1 MQYLRKGE
9 GFVTILRFGHKLSSW
24 PGMSKLAPMNQPS
37 PPSPSVRGPAD
48 HDIRDQIVAAANE
61 HFSQYG
67 YGKTTVSDL
76 AKAIG
81 FSKAYIYKFFDSK
94 QAIGEAICSNC
105 LGKIV
110 DAVEQAIE
118 VEGLSSTER
127 LRRLVKAL
135 VETGVSLFFNERKLY
150 DIAAFSAMERWPS
163 SQVYSARIR
172 RFVLDIVREG
182 RESGE
187 FERKTPLDETVEA
200 IHLSLRPFTN
210 PLLLQ
215 YNLDYVEQ
223 APTLISNLIL
233 RSLMP

>member
-1 MQYLRKGE
+1 
-9 GFVTILRFGHKLSSW
+9 
-24 PGMSKLAPMNQPS
+24 MNQPS
-37 PPSPSVRGPAD
+37 LSASSPSIRGPAE

-94 QAIGEAICSNC
+94 QAIGEAICANC
-105 LGKIV
+105 LGQIAA
-110 DAVEQAIE
+110 AVELAVNAE
-118 VEGLSSTER
+118 ALSATER
-127 LRRLVKAL
+127 LRRLVKTVIA
-135 VETGVSLFFNERKLY
+135 TGVDLFFNDRKLY
-150 DIAAFSAMERWPS
+150 DIAAFSASERWNS
-163 SQVYSARIR
+163 AQVYEAQIKA
-172 RFVLDIVREG
+172 FILDIVRQG
-182 RESGE
+182 REAGE

-200 IHLSLRPFTN
+200 INLALRPFVN

-215 YNLDYVEQ
+215 HNLDLIEQ
-223 APTLISNLIL
+223 APTLTTNLIL

>member
-1 MQYLRKGE
+1 
-9 GFVTILRFGHKLSSW
+9 
-24 PGMSKLAPMNQPS
+24 MNQPS
-37 PPSPSVRGPAD
+37 VPSPSTRGPAD

-81 FSKAYIYKFFDSK
+81 FSKAYIYKFFESK

-105 LGKIV
+105 LSQIV
-110 DAVEQAIE
+110 AAVEQAIS
-118 VEGLSSTER
+118 VEGISATER
-127 LRRLVKAL
+127 FRRLVKTLIA
-135 VETGVSLFFNERKLY
+135 TGVSLFFNDRKLY
-150 DIAAFSAMERWPS
+150 DIAAFSASESWPS
-163 SQVYSARIR
+163 SQVYDARIK
-172 RFVLDIVREG
+172 RFLGQIVREG
-182 RESGE
+182 RELGE

-200 IHLSLRPFTN
+200 IHLALRPFVN

-215 YNLDYVEQ
+215 HNLDFVEE
-223 APTLISNLIL
+223 APSLISNLVL

>member
-1 MQYLRKGE
+1 
-9 GFVTILRFGHKLSSW
+9 
-24 PGMSKLAPMNQPS
+24 MNQPS
-37 PPSPSVRGPAD
+37 VPSPSTRGPAD

-81 FSKAYIYKFFDSK
+81 FSKAYIYKFFESK

-105 LGKIV
+105 LSQIV
-110 DAVEQAIE
+110 AAVEQAIS
-118 VEGLSSTER
+118 VEGISATER
-127 LRRLVKAL
+127 FRRLVKTVIA
-135 VETGVSLFFNERKLY
+135 TGVSLFFNDRKLY
-150 DIAAFSAMERWPS
+150 DIAAFSASESWPS
-163 SQVYSARIR
+163 SQVYDARIK
-172 RFVLDIVREG
+172 RFILQIVREG
-182 RESGE
+182 RELGE

-200 IHLSLRPFTN
+200 IHLALRPFVN

-215 YNLDYVEQ
+215 HNLDFVEE
-223 APTLISNLIL
+223 APSLISNLVL

>member
-1 MQYLRKGE
+1 
-9 GFVTILRFGHKLSSW
+9 
-24 PGMSKLAPMNQPS
+24 MNQPS
-37 PPSPSVRGPAD
+37 ISPSSPSPRGPAD

-94 QAIGEAICSNC
+94 QAIGEAICANC
-105 LGKIV
+105 LAEIV
-110 DAVEQAIE
+110 ATVEQAIN
-118 VEGLSSTER
+118 VEGLSPTER
-127 LRRLVKAL
+127 FRRLVKTVIA
-135 VETGVSLFFNERKLY
+135 TGVNLFFNDRKLY
-150 DIAAFSAMERWPS
+150 DIAAFAASESWPS
-163 SQVYSARIR
+163 TQAYDAQIK
-172 RFVLDIVREG
+172 RFVSQIVREG
-182 RESGE
+182 REIGE

-200 IHLSLRPFTN
+200 IHLALRPFVN

-215 YNLDYVEQ
+215 YNLDFVEQ
-223 APTLISNLIL
+223 APTLTSSLIL

>member
-1 MQYLRKGE
+1 
-9 GFVTILRFGHKLSSW
+9 
-24 PGMSKLAPMNQPS
+24 MNQPS
-37 PPSPSVRGPAD
+37 ISSPSSRGPAD
-48 HDIRDQIVAAANE
+48 HDIRDQIVAAANQ

-105 LGKIV
+105 LAEIV
-110 DAVEQAIE
+110 AAVEHAIN
-118 VEGLSSTER
+118 VENLSPTER
-127 LRRLVKAL
+127 FRRLVKTVIA
-135 VETGVSLFFNERKLY
+135 TGVNLFFNDRKLY
-150 DIAAFSAMERWPS
+150 DIAAFAASESWPS
-163 SQVYSARIR
+163 SQAYDARIKH
-172 RFVLDIVREG
+172 FVLQIVREG
-182 RESGE
+182 REIGE

-200 IHLSLRPFTN
+200 IHLTLRPFVN

-215 YNLDYVEQ
+215 YNLDFVEE
-223 APTLISNLIL
+223 APTLTCNLIL

>member
-1 MQYLRKGE
+1 
-9 GFVTILRFGHKLSSW
+9 
-24 PGMSKLAPMNQPS
+24 MNQPS
-37 PPSPSVRGPAD
+37 ISSSSPSPRGPAD

-94 QAIGEAICSNC
+94 QAIGEAICANC
-105 LGKIV
+105 LAEIV
-110 DAVEQAIE
+110 ATVEQAIN
-118 VEGLSSTER
+118 VEGLSPTER
-127 LRRLVKAL
+127 FRRLVKSVIA
-135 VETGVSLFFNERKLY
+135 TGVNLFFNDRKLY
-150 DIAAFSAMERWPS
+150 DIAAFAASESWPS
-163 SQVYSARIR
+163 TQAYDAQIK
-172 RFVLDIVREG
+172 RFVSQIVREG
-182 RESGE
+182 REIGE

-200 IHLSLRPFTN
+200 IHLALRPFVN

-215 YNLDYVEQ
+215 YNLDFVEE
-223 APTLISNLIL
+223 APTLTSNLIL